1 MYIINHYIE
10 KRVSESMPIN
20 DVIKV
25 TLKLRLIG
33 KARKITSG
41 QTTITVTME
50 CGGIGGGAVRQ
61 YH

>member
-10 KRVSESMPIN
+10 KKVSESMPIN

-41 QTTITVTME
+41 QTTITVT
-50 CGGIGGGAVRQ
+50 R
-61 YH
+61 